1 MAYIDQKVV
10 QVNDSSN
17 ALINPAQDET
27 IILLRRLLQLSQ
39 SLSVIDGQQRQRIV
53 VEGTTGTVNTSTVLS
68 ATGYNGVDPR
78 QTFQDMGRN
87 LFAAAIRPNLIFS

>member
-17 ALINPAQDET
+17 TLINPAQDET

-53 VEGTTGTVNTSTVLS
+53 VDGILTTNTALS
-68 ATGYNGVDPR
+68 STGYNGVDPR